1 KKYRVG
7 TTRINACGDSR
18 LRGQRSRKPIGFRLW
33 VVHVENA
40 KTGKFEDLQDDKD
53 YVVVTNGYIA
63 KGKDG
68 YKTFGKIQG
77 KDTFI
82 PDAQSFIKFLQMHKN
97 FKTYTD
103 SNVIFHFDENNEV
116 KTK

>member
-1 KKYRVG
+1 M
-7 TTRINACGDSR
+7 
-18 LRGQRSRKPIGFRLW
+18 
-33 VVHVENA
+33 
-40 KTGKFEDLQDDKD
+40 QDDKD